1 MSDLATLSTDE
12 AALPVGDW
20 EFPRLEPRGYVEPRR
35 WPLKRTGYYGGPVKG
50 APSTSRQ
57 AEILNGAIL
66 ESPMQFEGL
75 LSGVETLSK
84 TPSVNDPFQAYAMG
98 KVDSAN
104 VVTIGDV
111 GVGKSTLMKCDYVL
125 RALTLLGRRV
135 VVVDKKQ
142 ISPTQP
148 YGEYTTTA
156 EAADGTRIL
165 LALGNPEGVTI
176 NILDPALWQTRD
188 VPGIAGALQ
197 VLQQTATLLNEGTPL
212 DTWELKALRIAL
224 QNGVRQAKDR
234 GRVANI
240 YDVLD
245 HAGVISDE
253 LHKQLSPSA
262 LERMHEAGLTVR
274 FILERLP
281 EELPGLFDGDTSSSV
296 KLGKKLTVFDISQL
310 PEDGPAVSIA
320 MMLANAW
327 TLGTIRRSEEGWKT
341 TFCVDEGWFLVGGP
355 MGKVIQ
361 SNAKLSRN
369 YGLSNV
375 VNIHH
380 ISDIPADDPA
390 VAFIKEAGTMHL
402 FRQSK
407 ADDAVAAAQIA
418 GLKPG
423 AAEQLMTLP
432 KGQHF
437 KKVGLDAEV
446 RIAHFRS
453 ELEKEIT
460 DTSAALTGTVTK

>member
-1 MSDLATLSTDE
+1 
-12 AALPVGDW
+12 
-20 EFPRLEPRGYVEPRR
+20 
-35 WPLKRTGYYGGPVKG
+35 
-50 APSTSRQ
+50 
-57 AEILNGAIL
+57 
-66 ESPMQFEGL
+66 
-75 LSGVETLSK
+75 
-84 TPSVNDPFQAYAMG
+84 
-98 KVDSAN
+98 
-104 VVTIGDV
+104 
-111 GVGKSTLMKCDYVL
+111 VGKSTLMKCDYVL
-125 RALTLLGRRV
+125 RALTLLRRRV

-142 ISPTQP
+142 QSPTEAW
-148 YGEYTTTA
+148 GEYTNVAHTA
-156 EAADGTRIL
+156 GVDPIR
-165 LALGNPEGVTI
+165 LALGDPDGSRI
-176 NILDPALWQTRD
+176 NMLDPALSQTRF
-188 VPGIAGALQ
+188 IAGDTGALM
-197 VLQQTATLLNEGTPL
+197 VLQQAAALLNDGTPL
-212 DTWELKALRIAL
+212 DTWERKALRVAL
-224 QNGVRQAKDR
+224 RDGAAQARARDR
-234 GRVANI
+234 VVNI

-245 HAGVISDE
+245 HCGLISDE
-253 LHKQLSPSA
+253 LRKQMSPTA
-262 LERMHEAGLTVR
+262 LERMHEAGLTLR

-281 EELPGLFDGDTSSSV
+281 EEMPGLFDGETSANV
-296 KLGKKLTVFDISQL
+296 KLGEKLTVFDISQL
-310 PEDGPAVSIA
+310 PEDGPAVPLA

-327 TLGTIRRSEEGWKT
+327 TLGTIRRSEPGWKT

-361 SNAKLSRN
+361 SNAKLSRAL
-369 YGLSNV
+369 GLSNV

-437 KKVGLDAEV
+437 KKVGLSAEV

-453 ELEKEIT
+453 ELERKIT
-460 DTSAALTGTVTK
+460 DTSAGLTGAAL

>member
-1 MSDLATLSTDE
+1 MTDTTVLE
-12 AALPVGDW
+12 ETPLPVGDW

-148 YGEYTTTA
+148 YGEYSTTA

-197 VLQQTATLLNEGTPL
+197 VLQQTATLLNEGVPL

-224 QNGVRQAKDR
+224 QNGVRQADDR

-245 HAGVISDE
+245 HAGVIGDK
-253 LHKQLSPSA
+253 LRQQLSPSA

-296 KLGKKLTVFDISQL
+296 QLGKKLTVFDISQL

-327 TLGTIRRSEEGWKT
+327 TLGTIRRSEPGWKT

>member
-1 MSDLATLSTDE
+1 MTDTTVLE
-12 AALPVGDW
+12 QTQLPIGDW
-20 EFPRLEPRGYVEPRR
+20 GFPRLEPRGYVEPRNR
-35 WPLKRTGYYGGPVKG
+35 ILKRTGYYGGPVKG

-57 AEILNGAIL
+57 VEVLNQGIL

-84 TPSVNDPFQAYAMG
+84 TPSVNDQFQAYALG
-98 KVDSAN
+98 LVDSPN
-104 VVTIGDV
+104 VVEAGDV

-125 RALTLLGRRV
+125 RALTLLRRRV

-142 ISPTQP
+142 QSPTEP
-148 YGEYTTTA
+148 WGEYTNVAHTA
-156 EAADGTRIL
+156 GVDPIR
-165 LALGNPEGVTI
+165 LALGDRDGSRI
-176 NILDPALWQTRD
+176 NMLDPALSQTRF
-188 VPGIAGALQ
+188 IAGDTGALM
-197 VLQQTATLLNEGTPL
+197 VLQQAAALLNDGTPL
-212 DTWELKALRIAL
+212 DTWERKALRAAL
-224 QNGVRQAKDR
+224 RDGAAQARAR
-234 GRVANI
+234 GRVVNI

-245 HAGVISDE
+245 HCGVISDE
-253 LHKQLSPSA
+253 LTRQMSPTA
-262 LERMHEAGLTVR
+262 LERMHEAGLTLR

-281 EELPGLFDGDTSSSV
+281 EEMPGLFDGETSENV
-296 KLGKKLTVFDISQL
+296 KLGEKLTVFDISQL
-310 PEDGPAVSIA
+310 PEDGPAVPLA

-327 TLGTIRRSEEGWKT
+327 TLGTIRRSEPGWKT

-361 SNAKLSRN
+361 SNAKLSRAL
-369 YGLSNV
+369 GLSNV

-437 KKVGLDAEV
+437 KKVGLAAEV

-453 ELEKEIT
+453 ELERQIT
-460 DTSAALTGTVTK
+460 DTSAGLTGAAL

>member
-1 MSDLATLSTDE
+1 MTNTTVLDHTP
-12 AALPVGDW
+12 LPVGDW
-20 EFPRLEPRGYVEPRR
+20 EFPRLEPRGYVEPQNRYLAR
-35 WPLKRTGYYGGPVKG
+35 AGFYGAPSKG

-57 AEILNGAIL
+57 VEILNTGIL
-66 ESPMQFEGL
+66 ETPMQFQGL

-84 TPSVNDPFQAYAMG
+84 TPNVNDPFQAYALG
-98 KVDSAN
+98 LVDSAN
-104 VVTIGDV
+104 VVEAGDV

-142 ISPTQP
+142 QSPTEAF
-148 YGEYTTTA
+148 GEYSNVCESA
-156 EAADGTRIL
+156 GGTRVL
-165 LALGNPEGVTI
+165 LDLGNPAGVTI
-176 NILDPALWQTRD
+176 NILDEALWQTRH
-188 VPGIAGALQ
+188 VAGIAGALH
-197 VLQQTATLLNEGTPL
+197 VLQQTAALLNDGTPL
-212 DTWELKALRIAL
+212 TTWERKALRVAL

-234 GRVANI
+234 GRAANI

-245 HAGVISDE
+245 HAGVISDD
-253 LHKQLSPSA
+253 LTRQMSPAA
-262 LERMHEAGLTVR
+262 LERMHEAGLTVQ

-281 EELPGLFDGDTSSSV
+281 EEMPGLFDGDTSPGV
-296 KLGKKLTVFDISQL
+296 QLNKKLTVFDISQL
-310 PEDGPAVSIA
+310 PDEGPAVSIA

-327 TLGTIRRSEEGWKT
+327 TLGTIRRSEPGWKT

-361 SNAKLSRN
+361 SNAKLSRAL
-369 YGLSNV
+369 GLANV

-407 ADDAVAAAQIA
+407 ADDAIAAAQIA

-437 KKVGLDAEV
+437 KKVGLAAEV

-453 ELEKEIT
+453 ALEKDIT
-460 DTSAALTGTVTK
+460 DTSAALTGTVTA

>member
-1 MSDLATLSTDE
+1 MTDIATLSPAE
-12 AALPVGDW
+12 ATLPIGDW
-20 EFPRLEPRGYVEPRR
+20 EFPRLEPRGYVEPRN
-35 WPLKRTGYYGGPVKG
+35 WLLKRTGFYGAPVKG

-57 AEILNGAIL
+57 TEILNGGIL

-84 TPSVNDPFQAYAMG
+84 TPSVNDPFQAYDMDL
-98 KVDSAN
+98 VESPN

-125 RALTLLGRRV
+125 RALTLLRRRV
-135 VVVDKKQ
+135 VVVDYKQ
-142 ISPTQP
+142 QSSTETF
-148 YGEYTTTA
+148 GEYTGVA
-156 EAADGTRIL
+156 KAADGVRIR
-165 LALGNPEGVTI
+165 LALGDSEGVTI
-176 NILDPALWQTRD
+176 NILDPALWQTRQ
-188 VPGIAGALQ
+188 VAGIAGAVN
-197 VLQQTATLLNEGTPL
+197 VLQQTASLLNDNVAL
-212 DTWELKALRIAL
+212 DTWERKALRVAL
-224 QNGVRQAKDR
+224 QNGVRQAKER
-234 GRVANI
+234 GRNANI

-253 LHKQLSPSA
+253 LHKQMSPKA
-262 LERMHEAGLTVR
+262 LERMHEAGLTVQ
-274 FILERLP
+274 FLLERLP
-281 EELPGLFDGDTSSSV
+281 EEMPGLFDGDTSASV
-296 KLGKKLTVFDISQL
+296 KLGKKLTVFDVSQL

-327 TLGTIRRSEEGWKT
+327 TLGTIRRSEPGWRT

-361 SNAKLSRN
+361 SNAKLSRSL
-369 YGLSNV
+369 GLSNV

-437 KKVGLDAEV
+437 KKVGLAAEV

-460 DTSAALTGTVTK
+460 DTSAALKGTVK

>member
-1 MSDLATLSTDE
+1 MTDIATLSSDE
-12 AALPVGDW
+12 ATLPVGTW

-35 WPLKRTGYYGGPVKG
+35 WPLKRMGFYGGPVKG

-57 AEILNGAIL
+57 AEILNTGIL

-84 TPSVNDPFQAYAMG
+84 TPSVNDPFQAYDMDL
-98 KVDSAN
+98 VESPN

-125 RALTLLGRRV
+125 RALTLLKRRV
-135 VVVDKKQ
+135 VVVDYKQ
-142 ISPTQP
+142 QSSTETF
-148 YGEYTTTA
+148 GEYTNVA
-156 EAADGTRIL
+156 KAADGVRIR
-165 LALGNPEGVTI
+165 LALGDADGVRI
-176 NILDPALWQTRD
+176 NILDPALWQTRQ
-188 VPGIAGALQ
+188 VAGIAGAMQ
-197 VLQQTATLLNEGTPL
+197 VLQQTASLLNDNVPL
-212 DTWELKALRIAL
+212 DTWERKALRVAL
-224 QNGVRQAKDR
+224 QSGVKQAKER
-234 GRVANI
+234 GRDANI

-245 HAGVISDE
+245 HAGVISKE
-253 LHKQLSPSA
+253 LQEQMSASA
-262 LERMHEAGLTVR
+262 LERMHEAGLTVQ
-274 FILERLP
+274 FLLERLP
-281 EELPGLFDGDTSSSV
+281 EEMPGLFDGDTSASV
-296 KLGKKLTVFDISQL
+296 KLGKKLTVFDVSQL

-327 TLGTIRRSEEGWKT
+327 TLGTIRRSEPGWRT

-361 SNAKLSRN
+361 SNAKLSRSL
-369 YGLSNV
+369 GLSNV

-437 KKVGLDAEV
+437 KKVGLAAEV

-460 DTSAALTGTVTK
+460 DTSAALKGTVK

>member
-1 MSDLATLSTDE
+1 MSDLATLTPDE
-12 AALPVGDW
+12 ATLPVGSW
-20 EFPRLEPRGYVEPRR
+20 EFPRLEPRGYVEPRNR
-35 WPLKRTGYYGGPVKG
+35 ILKRTSYYGGPVKG

-57 AEILNGAIL
+57 VEVLNQGIL

-84 TPSVNDPFQAYAMG
+84 TPSVNDQFQAYALG
-98 KVDSAN
+98 LVDSPN
-104 VVTIGDV
+104 VVEAGDV

-125 RALTLLGRRV
+125 RALTLLRRRV

-142 ISPTQP
+142 QSPTEP
-148 YGEYTTTA
+148 WGEYTNVAHTA
-156 EAADGTRIL
+156 GVDPIR
-165 LALGNPEGVTI
+165 LALGDPDGSRI
-176 NILDPALWQTRD
+176 NMLDPALSQTRF
-188 VPGIAGALQ
+188 IAGDTGALM
-197 VLQQTATLLNEGTPL
+197 VLQQAAALLNDSTPL
-212 DTWELKALRIAL
+212 DTWERKALRVAL
-224 QNGVRQAKDR
+224 RDGAAQARARQ
-234 GRVANI
+234 RVVNI

-245 HAGVISDE
+245 HCGVISDE
-253 LHKQLSPSA
+253 LRKQMSPTA
-262 LERMHEAGLTVR
+262 LERMHEAGLTLR

-281 EELPGLFDGDTSSSV
+281 EEMPGLFDGDTSENV
-296 KLGKKLTVFDISQL
+296 KLGEKLTVFDISQL
-310 PEDGPAVSIA
+310 PEDGPAVPLA

-327 TLGTIRRSEEGWKT
+327 TLGTIRRSESGWKT

-361 SNAKLSRN
+361 SNAKLSRAL
-369 YGLSNV
+369 GLSNV

-437 KKVGLDAEV
+437 KKVGLAAEV

-453 ELEKEIT
+453 ELERQIT
-460 DTSAALTGTVTK
+460 DTSAGLTGAAL